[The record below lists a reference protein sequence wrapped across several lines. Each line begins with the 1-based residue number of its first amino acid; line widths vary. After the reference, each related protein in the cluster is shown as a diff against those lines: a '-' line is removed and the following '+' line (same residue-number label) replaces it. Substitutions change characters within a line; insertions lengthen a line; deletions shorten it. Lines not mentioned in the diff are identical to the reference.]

1 MSAEGCDPTLEE
13 EEGSEQALRSK
24 DELIKLIDG
33 VLRDKNMTDTGT
45 MLSGKNHCSRHD
57 VAMC

>member
-1 MSAEGCDPTLEE
+1 ME
-13 EEGSEQALRSK
+13 EEGSEQAPMSE
-24 DELIKLIDG
+24 DELINLIDG

-45 MLSGKNHCSRHD
+45 MLSGKNHCHRHD